1 MYDLTKFTLQNMTR
15 CGDDLQQ
22 FGSKARNIEELA
34 NLMVHYFYD
43 HFIDKKTG
51 EKSCALVRFFMT
63 YPYTSIDEEL
73 RQLADKIL
81 DGQPVPQETKCLV
94 LLASAGLQPE
104 WNSTRLSKGHRVLPL
119 LNEDMLKQNP
129 MVYQFIYQLGID
141 VSSVLNPDPT
151 LALELERKIF
161 NVYYVPDAP
170 GSPYIPA
177 QNDFVIPFGI
187 KSVLGFGSMLPTGNL
202 FALVIFSRV
211 KIPRNTADMFKNI
224 ELNVRMAVMPFVSEK
239 IFVIDKNEITETERL
254 RSLMATQINLLEMY
268 KQTAI
273 DQSRRLESL
282 SLNVVKFLGKLTRKS
297 WLYISLVSASG
308 IFLFVHQQTHI
319 EFALHLAAIPLE
331 ILLGVLVIEK
341 LLERKNKAERL
352 KKLTHVKS
360 YLFRSK
366 MRNLFLTNLNAL
378 RFPAITVSKIKNA
391 TLEELKQMR
400 NDADHIEYASL
411 EAMEAVIMEYVSAYH
426 VFHEFMEK
434 AIPDDIDSNFE
445 NMLYILHFI
454 EDVKLFKQKHPDKLF
469 IYEAQNQR
477 SLMKK
482 VKKIMG
488 DGILKFLDYMIE
500 LKEKNPDMFYDL
512 LTDYELSS
520 LGHNTLNLKNITMRT
535 RENTS

>member
-1 MYDLTKFTLQNMTR
+1 
-15 CGDDLQQ
+15 
-22 FGSKARNIEELA
+22 
-34 NLMVHYFYD
+34 
-43 HFIDKKTG
+43 
-51 EKSCALVRFFMT
+51 
-63 YPYTSIDEEL
+63 
-73 RQLADKIL
+73 
-81 DGQPVPQETKCLV
+81 
-94 LLASAGLQPE
+94 
-104 WNSTRLSKGHRVLPL
+104 
-119 LNEDMLKQNP
+119 
-129 MVYQFIYQLGID
+129 
-141 VSSVLNPDPT
+141 
-151 LALELERKIF
+151 
-161 NVYYVPDAP
+161 
-170 GSPYIPA
+170 
-177 QNDFVIPFGI
+177 
-187 KSVLGFGSMLPTGNL
+187 
-202 FALVIFSRV
+202 
-211 KIPRNTADMFKNI
+211 MFRNI

-254 RSLMATQINLLEMY
+254 RSLLATQINILEMY

-273 DQSRRLESL
+273 GQSKRLESL
-282 SLNVVKFLGKLTRKS
+282 SLKAVEFLGKFTKKA
-297 WLYISLVSASG
+297 WLYFLLVSSSG
-308 IFLFVHQQTHI
+308 IFLFVHHRTHI

-331 ILLGVLVIEK
+331 IMLGVLLIEK
-341 LLERKNKAERL
+341 LLERKDKSEKL

-391 TLEELKQMR
+391 TLEELKHMR
-400 NDADHIEYASL
+400 SEADHIEYASL
-411 EAMEAVIMEYVSAYH
+411 EAMESVIMEYVSAYH

-434 AIPDDIDSNFE
+434 AISEDIDSNFE

-454 EDVKLFKQKHPDKLF
+454 EDVKLFKQTHPDKHF

-520 LGHNTLNLKNITMRT
+520 LGHNTLNLKNITART
-535 RENTS
+535 QENMD